1 MNEQQNIERL
11 ARIETNIQSMAE
23 TLKRIAD
30 DHEKRIRLLEEII
43 QRVVG
48 VLKVIGWLGAPTF
61 ATILYLLVIKP

>member
-30 DHEKRIRLLEEII
+30 DHEKRLRGLEQNAE
-43 QRVVG
+43 RVVG

-61 ATILYLLVIKP
+61 ATLLYFLVIKP